1 MYTFLNYKK
10 RTDKQSRNV
19 WTSFYGTS
27 QYLCML
33 FETISL
39 KMDIK
44 KEGVFQPSIKSIIL
58 FYITPSNRDGI
69 ELQRNC
75 SNKKPQNA
83 ITVMYL
89 FIIDIPPRILANVN
103 CPHSAIGISRVSPF
117 QGRT

>member
-1 MYTFLNYKK
+1 
-10 RTDKQSRNV
+10 
-19 WTSFYGTS
+19 
-27 QYLCML
+27 
-33 FETISL
+33 
-39 KMDIK
+39 MDIK

-103 CPHSAIGISRVSPF
+103 CPHSAIGIHEFPRSRAGHNYNTTISNMI
-117 QGRT
+117 Q

>member
-1 MYTFLNYKK
+1 MTYY
-10 RTDKQSRNV
+10 Q
-19 WTSFYGTS
+19 
-27 QYLCML
+27 
-33 FETISL
+33 
-39 KMDIK
+39 
-44 KEGVFQPSIKSIIL
+44 KEGQMDLSDRIAIE
-58 FYITPSNRDGI
+58 TPSNRDGI